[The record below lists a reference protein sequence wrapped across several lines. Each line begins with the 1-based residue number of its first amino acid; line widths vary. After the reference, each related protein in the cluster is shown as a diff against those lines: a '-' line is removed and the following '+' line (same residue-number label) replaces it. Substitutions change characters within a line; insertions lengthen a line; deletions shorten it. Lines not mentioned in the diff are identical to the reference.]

1 MSSNFV
7 YLCANEETFFLLKQD
22 DYRVCILRSCYS
34 VIHLES
40 LFRGKKAFHA
50 IDDAIDETLFL

>member
-7 YLCANEETFFLLKQD
+7 YLCANEETFFLLKQGWL
-22 DYRVCILRSCYS
+22 CILSSCYS

-40 LFRGKKAFHA
+40 LFRGEKAFHA
-50 IDDAIDETLFL
+50 IDDAIDETLFS

>member
-7 YLCANEETFFLLKQD
+7 YLCANEETFFLLKQGWL
-22 DYRVCILRSCYS
+22 CILSSCYS

-50 IDDAIDETLFL
+50 IDDAIDETP